1 LDFAVKCPPLQAAV
15 VAAAIF
21 VNHDARAEDF
31 NERWGALAR
40 NSQASVDAAAPVA
53 QQEKKAESQRF
64 AAAETKRYSRARR
77 HRFHSGNTRHREWYK
92 GGKKWRYVYSR
103 RR

>member
-1 LDFAVKCPPLQAAV
+1 MKCPPLRVAV

-21 VNHDARAEDF
+21 VSHDARAESF

-40 NSQASVDAAAPVA
+40 NSQASVDAAPP
-53 QQEKKAESQRF
+53 
-64 AAAETKRYSRARR
+64 AAAKTEAEVRRTTRAEKRSYARSRSYRVSR
-77 HRFHSGNTRHREWYK
+77 GVRHREWYK